1 MSSVGSANRI
11 DPAAGEGGRNIRL
24 TLPDGT
30 VKEVPAGTTGRAV
43 AESIGPRLAK
53 DALAVKLDGK
63 VLDLSRP
70 LTESGPFEVVTPRH
84 PAALE
89 LYRHSTAHLCANAV
103 KRLFPG
109 VKIGIGP
116 AIENGFYY
124 DFDPGRPFTPEDL
137 EKIEAE
143 MKRIVAE
150 DNAVVR
156 KEMSKTEAVAIFE
169 GQHDPLKIEIVAG
182 IPEGSLSCYEQKD
195 FIDLC
200 RGPHVPSTGKLGVF
214 KLTHSAGAYWKGD
227 EKNPMLQRIYGAVF
241 LTQKELDE
249 HLARLEAAKARDHR
263 KLGKELGL
271 FLFHPWAPASPFFL
285 PKGAAVYNLLIAW
298 IRELYVK
305 YGYQEIIT
313 PQIFDEELFR
323 TSGHTGAYREN
334 MFFVQVDER
343 EFGVKPMNC
352 PGHCLLFGSQAWSYR
367 DLPVR
372 YADFARLHRYEKSGV
387 TQGLT
392 RVRTFSQDDAHI
404 FAAPESID
412 REVLDFLRFLDEVY
426 STFEFHDVDIS
437 LGLRPE
443 KRVGPD
449 EVWDR
454 AEAVL
459 EAAIKATGRP
469 YVVSPGDGAFY
480 GPKIDFR
487 VNDALGRPWQL
498 GTIQCDFNLP
508 ELFDLHYVAE
518 DGVKHRP
525 VILHRAILGSLERFF
540 GILIEHTGGD
550 FPFWLAPEQ
559 VRVVPVSEK
568 FNEYGEKI
576 LRKLGEAGLRATSD
590 LRSEKLGAKIRNG
603 ELDKVP
609 ALLIVGEREQTAGTV
624 SLRVRHGGEFKDQK
638 IEELLRMMKSAVD
651 DRSLAWH
658 AGAPAKHQRTE
669 T

>member
-1 MSSVGSANRI
+1 MSMAVSGDNV
-11 DPAAGEGGRNIRL
+11 RL
-24 TLPDGT
+24 TLPDGS
-30 VKEVPAGTTGRAV
+30 VREVPTGTTGATV
-43 AESIGPRLAK
+43 AASIGARLAK
-53 DALAVKLDGK
+53 DALAVKLDGV

-70 LTESGPFEVVTPRH
+70 LTKSGSFEVVTPKH
-84 PAALE
+84 PDALE
-89 LYRHSTAHLCANAV
+89 VYRHSTAHLTANAV
-103 KRLFPG
+103 KRLFPS

-116 AIENGFYY
+116 AIDNGYYY

-137 EKIEAE
+137 ERIEAE

-150 DNAVVR
+150 DNRVER
-156 KEMSKTEAVAIFE
+156 LEMPKAEAVKVFQ
-169 GQHDPLKIEIVAG
+169 GQGDHLKVEIVG
-182 IPEGSLSCYEQKD
+182 DIPDGDTVSCYRQKD

-214 KLTHSAGAYWKGD
+214 KLTHAAGAYWKGD
-227 EKNPMLQRIYGAVF
+227 ERNPMLQRIYGASF

-249 HLARLEAAKARDHR
+249 HLHRLEEARARDHR

-271 FLFHPWAPASPFFL
+271 FFFHHWAPASPFFL
-285 PKGAAVYNLLIAW
+285 PKGATIYNLLIGW
-298 IRELYVK
+298 IRELYGK
-305 YGYQEIIT
+305 YGYQEVLT
-313 PQIFDEELFR
+313 PLIFDEALFT
-323 TSGHTGAYREN
+323 TSGHSGNYREN

-392 RVRTFSQDDAHI
+392 RVRSFSQDDAHI

-412 REVLDFLRFLDEVY
+412 REVASFLAFLDEVY
-426 STFEFHDVDIS
+426 GTFEFRDVAIS

-443 KRVGPD
+443 KRVGAD
-449 EVWDR
+449 HVWDR

-459 EAAIKATGRP
+459 EKALKATGRP

-487 VNDALGRPWQL
+487 VNDAIGRPWQL

-508 ELFDLHYVAE
+508 ELFDLHYTAE
-518 DGVKHRP
+518 DGTRQRP
-525 VILHRAILGSLERFF
+525 VMLHRAILGSLERFF
-540 GILIEHTGGD
+540 GILIEHTGGN
-550 FPFWLAPEQ
+550 FPLWLAPEQ

-568 FNEYGEKI
+568 FNGYAQEVEA
-576 LRKLGEAGLRATSD
+576 KLLAAGFRATVD
-590 LRSEKLGAKIRNG
+590 GRNEKLGAKIRNG
-603 ELDKVP
+603 EMEKVP
-609 ALLIVGEREQTAGTV
+609 ALLVVGEKERAAGTV
-624 SLRVRHGGEFKDQK
+624 SLRLHGSGDAG
-638 IEELLRMMKSAVD
+638 S
-651 DRSLAWH
+651 RSLDALIAEMNEVAASRATAWT
-658 AGAPAKHQRTE
+658 AAKTAAH
-669 T
+669 